1 MPKASE
7 IKRGQIVEID
17 AAPHLVKHV
26 EAKSPSARGAATLYK
41 IRFENLISG
50 QKRETSSKGD
60 EIFAEIDCQRRAVQ
74 LSYKDD
80 EFAYFMDVE
89 DYSQHALE
97 QTALVD
103 EMNYLIDGTDGIT
116 LLVVEDRAVAIELPQ
131 SVNLVI
137 TETAPGLK
145 GASASAR
152 TKPALLETGFTV
164 QVPEYME
171 PGERVKV
178 NTTTGKFMSRA

>member
-1 MPKASE
+1 
-7 IKRGQIVEID
+7 
-17 AAPHLVKHV
+17 
-26 EAKSPSARGAATLYK
+26 
-41 IRFENLISG
+41 
-50 QKRETSSKGD
+50 
-60 EIFAEIDCQRRAVQ
+60 
-74 LSYKDD
+74 
-80 EFAYFMDVE
+80 
-89 DYSQHALE
+89 
-97 QTALVD
+97 
-103 EMNYLIDGTDGIT
+103 MNYMIDGSDGIT

-152 TKPALLETGFTV
+152 TKPAVLETGFTL

-178 NTTTGKFMSRA
+178 NTATGKFMSRA

>member
-1 MPKASE
+1 M
-7 IKRGQIVEID
+7 
-17 AAPHLVKHV
+17 
-26 EAKSPSARGAATLYK
+26 
-41 IRFENLISG
+41 
-50 QKRETSSKGD
+50 
-60 EIFAEIDCQRRAVQ
+60 
-74 LSYKDD
+74 
-80 EFAYFMDVE
+80 
-89 DYSQHALE
+89 
-97 QTALVD
+97 
-103 EMNYLIDGTDGIT
+103 IDGSDGIT

-152 TKPALLETGFTV
+152 TKPAVLETGFTL

-178 NTTTGKFMSRA
+178 NTATGKFMSRA